1 MIFIIKQTVVSY
13 NDIAITFDGD
23 VSVEEAKK
31 SLQEEGV
38 IDKDEEVEF
47 WVYVDGG
54 GYKFI
59 KFNTIEEDNGF
70 QYTDSV

>member
-1 MIFIIKQTVVSY
+1 MIMETVASY
-13 NDIAITFDGD
+13 NDIAITFNGD

-31 SLQEEGV
+31 SLQKEG
-38 IDKDEEVEF
+38 IMDKDEEVEF